1 MERGNWSGPMMIL
14 ELFIGITLRFI
25 SCMPSSHR
33 ELRVRAYARFVVDG
47 SESELGILDLI
58 QVSRV
63 QAVHQ
68 Y

>member
-14 ELFIGITLRFI
+14 ESFTGITLRFI
-25 SCMPSSHR
+25 SCMSSSHR
-33 ELRVRAYARFVVDG
+33 ELRVSAHARFVVDG
-47 SESELGILDLI
+47 AESELGILDLI

-68 Y
+68 